1 MAKTIPSTEP
11 LAFNAG
17 DTITWTKSLADF
29 SAADGW
35 VLNYRFIN
43 AANKFD
49 VTASASGADH
59 AININAATSAA
70 YVAGIYSWQSY
81 VTKAAERYTIAIGE
95 VEIVADLAAKSA
107 GFDTRTPAQKC
118 LDQINI
124 AFASYGNKAYTQE
137 YEIAGRR
144 MKFATPGEFLAFRSK
159 VQQEVNREINANKIK
174 NGLSVRNKSTVGF

>member
-1 MAKTIPSTEP
+1 MAKTIPSIEP
-11 LAFNAG
+11 LAFTAG
-17 DTITWTKSLADF
+17 DTIAWLKSLADF

-43 AANKFD
+43 ASNKFD
-49 VTASASGADH
+49 VVGSASGADH

-81 VTKAAERYTIAIGE
+81 VTKGAERYTVATGS
-95 VEIVADLAAKSA
+95 VEIMADLAAKAS
-107 GFDTRTPAQKC
+107 GFDTRSPAQKC
-118 LDQINI
+118 LDLLNI

-144 MKFATPGEFLAFRSK
+144 MKFNTPGDFLAFRSK